1 MKTLTIGT
9 RGSALALWQANH
21 VKSLIEMKT
30 KTPCDIKI
38 ISTRGDEDQSTP
50 LPEVGDKG
58 FFTAKIEAELLVG
71 TIDLAVHSIKDLPV
85 DLETNFRIG
94 AVPKRFSYHDVM
106 ITNSPIKFENLPKNA
121 TIATGSLRREL
132 QIKSL
137 QHDVKI
143 IDVRGNIDTRIKKLK
158 DNNWDG
164 LIMAEAAIKRLE
176 LNLPYCRFSKD
187 EMTPAAGQGAVAVQV
202 IKSRNDLN
210 DILSKINHNP
220 SSIAVEI
227 ERQIITK
234 LEGGCKTPV
243 GCLASIRKNSLK
255 IDAYLSNIT
264 GSEVIRI
271 SDSGKLTNKD
281 EIIKNIISAFMD
293 EGARDI
299 IDSNRKAL
307 DNA

>member
-1 MKTLTIGT
+1 MKSLTIGT

-30 KTPCDIKI
+30 KSPCDIKI

-58 FFTAKIEAELLVG
+58 FFTAEIEAELLAD
-71 TIDLAVHSIKDLPV
+71 TIDLAVHSMKDLPV
-85 DLETNFRIG
+85 DLGPNFRIG
-94 AVPKRFSYHDVM
+94 AVPKRFSYRDVM
-106 ITNSPIKFENLPKNA
+106 ITNSPMKFENLPKNA

-137 QHDVKI
+137 QHDIEIV
-143 IDVRGNIDTRIKKLK
+143 DVRGNINTRIKKLK

-176 LNLPYCRFSKD
+176 LELPYYRFSKD

-202 IKSRNDLN
+202 IKSRSDFN

-220 SSIAVEI
+220 SSMAVEI
-227 ERQIITK
+227 ERQIISK
-234 LEGGCKTPV
+234 LEGGSKTPV
-243 GCLASIRKNSLK
+243 GCLASIQKNDLK
-255 IDAYLSNIT
+255 IDTYLSNIT
-264 GSEVIRI
+264 GSEIIRI
-271 SDSGKLTNKD
+271 SDSGELTSKD
-281 EIIKNIISAFMD
+281 EIIENIISAFMD